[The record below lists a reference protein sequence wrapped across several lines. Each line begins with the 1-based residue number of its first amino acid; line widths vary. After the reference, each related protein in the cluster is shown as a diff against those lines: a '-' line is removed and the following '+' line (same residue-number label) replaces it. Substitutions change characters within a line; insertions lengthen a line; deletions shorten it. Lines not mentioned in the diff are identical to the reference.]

1 MNYFHETDNSLVSY
15 KTISSG
21 EKSGYMTARVRT
33 GEEFRTRS
41 GFTGFTYEVGP
52 SQDLVLPLWTG
63 RIPIPQCH
71 IIINKSFLN
80 HLICTSVAYV

>member
-1 MNYFHETDNSLVSY
+1 MLGLDYFHETDNSLVSY

-21 EKSGYMTARVRT
+21 EKFGDMTARVRT

-41 GFTGFTYEVGP
+41 GFTGFTYEAGP

-63 RIPIPQCH
+63 RITQYLSVILSLTRVFL
-71 IIINKSFLN
+71 II
-80 HLICTSVAYV
+80 